1 MKKNAL
7 SGSLIYTRV
16 FQVSCLLPLVYIF
29 AVSGSGRIITEK
41 GILSFLFDLGV
52 SLLPRWLSLGLSCIY
67 RLLGNEVILYFL
79 LALIALAFGFIAKPL
94 FSGRKSGAVRIIFLV
109 LICADLILRFVPLG
123 FRPSFGLTV
132 TVISFAVRA
141 VCAGLLLFDI
151 ITAKKKP
158 AEE

>member
-1 MKKNAL
+1 MKKNTL
-7 SGSLIYTRV
+7 TGSLIYTRI

-29 AVSGSGRIITEK
+29 AVSGSGQIITEK
-41 GILSFLFDLGV
+41 GILSFIFDLGV
-52 SLLPRWLSLGLSCIY
+52 SLLPRWFSLGLSYIY
-67 RLLGNEVILYFL
+67 RLSGNEVVLFFL
-79 LALIALAFGFIAKPL
+79 LAFTALIFGFLAKSL
-94 FSGRKSGAVRIIFLV
+94 FSGRKKGAVRIVFIALV
-109 LICADLILRFVPLG
+109 CADLVLRFVPLG